1 MLPRVAKLSAL
12 LLLSW
17 CVMTTTHEFGHLIT
31 GWLGGGTLVDVELRP
46 WKLPH
51 SRFAPDPYPRLT
63 LWGGPV
69 LGIGVPVLLAWAVDR
84 PWAWFVAN
92 FCVLANGLYLAL
104 AWYSGDRWL
113 DTPRLIAEGE
123 SLLLIAIF
131 AALAISAG
139 YYGMRRSVIA
149 LWKRATTSPAATPPE

>member
-1 MLPRVAKLSAL
+1 MHFRVATLSAL

-17 CVMTTTHEFGHLIT
+17 CVMTTTHELGHLVA
-31 GWLGGGTLVDVELRP
+31 GWLGDGTLVDVELRP
-46 WKLPH
+46 WKLPY

-69 LGIGVPVLLAWAVDR
+69 LGVALPVLMAWAIDR

-92 FCVLANGLYLAL
+92 FCVLANGLYLML

-113 DTPRLIAEGE
+113 DTPQLIAEGE

-139 YYGMRRSVIA
+139 YYGTRKSVLA
-149 LWKRATTSPAATPPE
+149 MWKRPSVKPPTTHHE

>member
-1 MLPRVAKLSAL
+1 MLLRVAKLFAL

-17 CVMTTTHEFGHLIT
+17 CVMITTHELGHLVT

-69 LGIGVPVLLAWAVDR
+69 LGVAVPVLLAWAIDR

-113 DTPRLIAEGE
+113 DAPRLIAEGE
-123 SLLLIAIF
+123 SLLSIAIF
-131 AALAISAG
+131 AALAISSG
-139 YYGMRRSVIA
+139 YYGMRESVIGI
-149 LWKRATTSPAATPPE
+149 WKRPTSPSPTTHRG

>member
-1 MLPRVAKLSAL
+1 MLLRVAKLSAL
-12 LLLSW
+12 VLLSW
-17 CVMTTTHEFGHLIT
+17 CVMTTTHELGHLVT

-69 LGIGVPVLLAWAVDR
+69 LGVALPVLLAWAIDR
-84 PWAWFVAN
+84 QWAWFVAN
-92 FCVLANGLYLAL
+92 FCVLANGLYILL

-123 SLLLIAIF
+123 SLLVIAIF
-131 AALAISAG
+131 AALATSAG
-139 YYGMRRSVIA
+139 YYGMRGSVNSI
-149 LWKRATTSPAATPPE
+149 WKPPASHQSATHRE